1 MPRSPKLLM
10 VLAAAVIVVVAAC
23 GGSDGAGSVTL
34 PSSVSRPSNAPTSP
48 GATEPPAGAATTSP
62 PATEEPIRPTE
73 APTTG
78 ASPTEPATEAPSEA
92 PSEDDSSTWWPWLLL
107 GVAAVAVVVGV
118 VLFAGSRNKK
128 SPWTANASAAF
139 AQSDEITT
147 HLVGLEPGGLASVA
161 SADAAR
167 LAALAAT
174 VQQLASSAP
183 DDRSMQAMMA
193 MRGPLQSLH
202 AAVDAVNLAPAPPSD
217 FQVDQVRAA
226 ATGLHQA
233 TSLARANVLPPP
245 QPGV

>member
-1 MPRSPKLLM
+1 MRRSPKLFM
-10 VLAAAVIVVVAAC
+10 VLAAAVIVVLGAC

-34 PSSVSRPSNAPTSP
+34 PSSVSRPTNAPTSP
-48 GATEPPAGAATTSP
+48 GTTEPPASAATTSGP
-62 PATEEPIRPTE
+62 PDTEAPTRPTE

-78 ASPTEPATEAPSEA
+78 ASPTEPATEATSD
-92 PSEDDSSTWWPWLLL
+92 DDSSTWWPWVLLA
-107 GVAAVAVVVGV
+107 VVAVAVVVGV
-118 VLFAGSRNKK
+118 VLFAGSRKK
-128 SPWTANASAAF
+128 SPWPANASAAL
-139 AQSDEITT
+139 AQSDEIST

-183 DDRSMQAMMA
+183 DARSMQALMA

-202 AAVDAVNLAPAPPSD
+202 AAVDAVNLSPTPPSAL
-217 FQVDQVRAA
+217 QVDQVRAA

-245 QPGV
+245 PQAR

>member
-10 VLAAAVIVVVAAC
+10 VLAAAVIVVLGAC

-34 PSSVSRPSNAPTSP
+34 PSSVTRPSNAPTSP
-48 GATEPPAGAATTSP
+48 GVTEPPAGAATTSP

-78 ASPTEPATEAPSEA
+78 ASPTEPATEAPSDD
-92 PSEDDSSTWWPWLLL
+92 DDSSTWWPWLLL
-107 GVAAVAVVVGV
+107 GVAAVAAVVGV
-118 VLFAGSRNKK
+118 VLFAGSRKKK
-128 SPWTANASAAF
+128 SPWTADANAAF

-183 DDRSMQAMMA
+183 DNTSMQAMMA

-202 AAVDAVNLAPAPPSD
+202 AAVDAVTLAPAPPSD

-233 TSLARANVLPPP
+233 TSMARANVLPPP
-245 QPGV
+245 RPGA

>member
-10 VLAAAVIVVVAAC
+10 VLAATVIVVVAAC

-34 PSSVSRPSNAPTSP
+34 PSSVTRPSNGPTSP
-48 GATEPPAGAATTSP
+48 GVTEPPAASATTSP
-62 PATEEPIRPTE
+62 PTTEEPIRPTE

-78 ASPTEPATEAPSEA
+78 ASPTEPATEAPG
-92 PSEDDSSTWWPWLLL
+92 EDESSTWWPWLLL
-107 GVAAVAVVVGV
+107 GVAAVAAVVGV
-118 VLFAGSRNKK
+118 VMFAGSRNKK
-128 SPWTANASAAF
+128 PPWTANASAAF

-183 DDRSMQAMMA
+183 DNTSMQSMMA

-202 AAVDAVNLAPAPPSD
+202 AAVDAVTLAPAPPSD

-233 TSLARANVLPPP
+233 TSLARANVLPPLR
-245 QPGV
+245 PGM